1 MFANWK
7 ISGLLELHTTILT
20 FKSIFYLF
28 RMKLILCK
36 FENQAMAG
44 VEHSLTALTMRSL
57 NVEQWFAA
65 LTKNIPSM

>member
-20 FKSIFYLF
+20 FKNIFYLF

-36 FENQAMAG
+36 FENQTMTG
-44 VEHSLTALTMRSL
+44 VEHSALTMRSL